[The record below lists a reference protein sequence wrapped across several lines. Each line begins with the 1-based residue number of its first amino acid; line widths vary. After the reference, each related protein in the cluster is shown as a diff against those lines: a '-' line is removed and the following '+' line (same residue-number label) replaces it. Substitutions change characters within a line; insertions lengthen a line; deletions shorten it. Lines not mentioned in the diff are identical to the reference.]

1 MSQRSNFAII
11 GVMSGTSFDAIDA
24 AWVDFSDSGQP
35 VVVDFE
41 SSPMS
46 QALRSSLFKL
56 QSPSFSDLHQSQL
69 VAIQH
74 ADETAQVVCRLIDRQ
89 QRYRSSLRAVAIH
102 GQTVRHQP
110 KLGYT
115 VQLLAGAYLAENIAV
130 DVIGD
135 FRSADIACGGEGAPL
150 VPAFHQAVFAADEPV
165 AVVNVGGIANISLL
179 IPGEPARGYDT
190 GPGNLLMDGWINKSL
205 GMPFDE
211 DGRWARQGNVDP
223 ELFDALKA
231 DTYFAK
237 AAPKSTGRDWFHES
251 WVDEKLQ
258 TIHQS
263 VAAVDVQR
271 SLLELTAWSIARAC
285 EDWGVRKI
293 WICGG
298 GARNGLLLEVL
309 ASLVAVPVASTSE
322 LHIDP
327 QQVEACAFA
336 WFGYCFLNRRTASL
350 PTVTGARRAKLLGAL
365 WPAS

>member
-1 MSQRSNFAII
+1 
-11 GVMSGTSFDAIDA
+11 MSGTSFDAIDA

-115 VQLLAGAYLAENIAV
+115 VQLLAGAYLAEKIAV

-150 VPAFHQAVFAADEPV
+150 VPAFHQAVF
-165 AVVNVGGIANISLL
+165 
-179 IPGEPARGYDT
+179 
-190 GPGNLLMDGWINKSL
+190 
-205 GMPFDE
+205 
-211 DGRWARQGNVDP
+211 
-223 ELFDALKA
+223 
-231 DTYFAK
+231 
-237 AAPKSTGRDWFHES
+237 
-251 WVDEKLQ
+251 
-258 TIHQS
+258 
-263 VAAVDVQR
+263 
-271 SLLELTAWSIARAC
+271 C
-285 EDWGVRKI
+285 
-293 WICGG
+293 
-298 GARNGLLLEVL
+298 
-309 ASLVAVPVASTSE
+309 
-322 LHIDP
+322 
-327 QQVEACAFA
+327 
-336 WFGYCFLNRRTASL
+336 RR
-350 PTVTGARRAKLLGAL
+350 
-365 WPAS
+365 

>member
-1 MSQRSNFAII
+1 VSQRSNFAII

-69 VAIQH
+69 VAIKH

-211 DGRWARQGNVDP
+211 DGRWARHGNVHP

-231 DTYFAK
+231 DTYFAQ
-237 AAPKSTGRDWFHES
+237 AAPKSTGRDWFHDS
-251 WVDEKLQ
+251 WVEDKLQ

-271 SLLELTAWSIARAC
+271 SLLELTAWSIATAC
-285 EDWGVRKI
+285 KDAGARKV

>member
-1 MSQRSNFAII
+1 
-11 GVMSGTSFDAIDA
+11 MSGTSFDAIDA

-69 VAIQH
+69 VAIKH

-211 DGRWARQGNVDP
+211 DGRWARHGNVHP

-231 DTYFAK
+231 DTYFAQ
-237 AAPKSTGRDWFHES
+237 AAPKSTGRDWFHDS
-251 WVDEKLQ
+251 WVEDKLQ

-285 EDWGVRKI
+285 KDSGARKV